1 LHAAAAITTA
11 TRFAAIEPI
20 LRVMLRLMILM
31 ILLMHVLMRSTATAT
46 TTTTTTT
53 TTALILRRPRQCG
66 ACPVP
71 NRNQQCRNMLAV
83 LAGLLERRA
92 GAVGSDAFA
101 AESNRD
107 GVRIGIGAAH
117 FALRG
122 RIVHVYVFDDFPLLV
137 VEPTQKS
144 AGSEKTAQ
152 TSVGECGKG
161 VS

>member
-1 LHAAAAITTA
+1 LHAAAPIAAAARFTA
-11 TRFAAIEPI
+11 VEPV
-20 LRVMLRLMILM
+20 LRVMLRLMIL
-31 ILLMHVLMRSTATAT
+31 LLMRVLVRVLMRSAATATAAA
-46 TTTTTTT
+46 
-53 TTALILRRPRQCG
+53 TARLILRGARQRG
-66 ACPVP
+66 ASSVAHRDQEG
-71 NRNQQCRNMLAV
+71 RNVLAV
-83 LAGLLERRA
+83 LARLLECRA

-107 GVRIGIGAAH
+107 GVGIGIGAAH

-122 RIVHVYVFDDFPLLV
+122 RIVHVDVFDDFPLLV
-137 VEPTQKS
+137 VEPAQKR